1 MLWVQISWSICL
13 FGAELSYTSQNM
25 ESFDLLGQMDDL
37 SYRYRMMLSA
47 LLLGKICKRF
57 DEGKPAYTAVELKL
71 ETNIPVR
78 IVQQLLFDM
87 QNANLVTY
95 VASDE
100 KDTQARY
107 QPAVSLK
114 HLTLGFMMGR
124 LESAGK
130 WNLDF
135 DVRKHLKTKEWV
147 EFYKLRRKYLSELDG
162 ISLSKL

>member
-1 MLWVQISWSICL
+1 
-13 FGAELSYTSQNM
+13 
-25 ESFDLLGQMDDL
+25 
-37 SYRYRMMLSA
+37 MLSA

-78 IVQQLLFDM
+78 IVQHLLFDM

-100 KDTQARY
+100 KDAQARY

-114 HLTLGFMMGR
+114 HLTLGYMMSR

-147 EFYKLRRKYLSELDG
+147 EFYKLRRKYLRELDE
-162 ISLSKL
+162 ISLGKL